1 MLIKRNHRFA
11 IKELPHFAYCKF
23 IFHEDKR
30 SLKVLHWKEGELWYK
45 LSFFFSPVT
54 IKTSIFNHTLLLRAG
69 VELKVYV
76 SFVVHETDRKPGKQT
91 LCLKLSIS
99 LCVWMKNRST
109 ISFHIYPSCPEHM
122 PRILIVFPTFNPRG
136 SFEVNGII

>member
-30 SLKVLHWKEGELWYK
+30 SLKVLHWKEGKFLYK

-54 IKTSIFNHTLLLRAG
+54 IQTSIYNQTLLLGAG
-69 VELKVYV
+69 VEVKVYV
-76 SFVVHETDRKPGKQT
+76 SFVVHETDRKPEKQT

-99 LCVWMKNRST
+99 LCVCGWRIEAQSPFIFTRLVQST
-109 ISFHIYPSCPEHM
+109 CLGFWLSFQPSI
-122 PRILIVFPTFNPRG
+122 R
-136 SFEVNGII
+136 

>member
-1 MLIKRNHRFA
+1 MEIIDLQLKTF
-11 IKELPHFAYCKF
+11 PQFAYCKF

-99 LCVWMKNRST
+99 FCVWMKNRST